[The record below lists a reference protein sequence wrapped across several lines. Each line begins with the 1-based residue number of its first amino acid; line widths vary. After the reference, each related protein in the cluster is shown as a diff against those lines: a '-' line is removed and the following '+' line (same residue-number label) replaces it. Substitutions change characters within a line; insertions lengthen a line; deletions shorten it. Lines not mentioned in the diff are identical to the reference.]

1 MLAIFL
7 CQSLHEFV
15 VDEVND
21 LQTRIWVNRF
31 YGDGFKSLQTVFEMT
46 FSGCWPNYARPVI
59 EDVSS
64 YYTPF
69 FVVYITFVVFAM
81 IRVISA
87 LFLKET
93 LNQAA
98 QDAEMMVRERSKK
111 SNALQKELLDLF
123 HEADSSGDNLL
134 SRAELNAVTKH
145 PKVSLW
151 LQELGLQISDIDEL
165 FDLIDNGDGDITA
178 EEFVKG
184 IMRVRGEARAQDLIP
199 ILKNCQRILVQVKEI
214 SDKMGDRLAPFD
226 DQPHHRLRGAG
237 LMH

>member
-69 FVVYITFVVFAM
+69 FVVYITFVIFAM

-98 QDAEMMVRERSKK
+98 RDAEMMVRERSKK

-134 SRAELNAVTKH
+134 SRAELNAVTTH

-151 LQELGLQISDIDEL
+151 LQELGLQISTNC
-165 FDLIDNGDGDITA
+165 LILL
-178 EEFVKG
+178 
-184 IMRVRGEARAQDLIP
+184 IMETVA
-199 ILKNCQRILVQVKEI
+199 
-214 SDKMGDRLAPFD
+214 
-226 DQPHHRLRGAG
+226 
-237 LMH
+237 